1 MTIAYLLTYSL
12 QELPTAA
19 TDSTPNEILIRYD
32 HLHAHILLTFIF
44 SEPGSM
50 PAKLYLALPRFGKVA
65 FSESALNRGHSLI
78 CKKKIIVPRV
88 YDHNFLLWSAATQS
102 ASSGGVVKTVTGH
115 FSSTGNGVA
124 NQSYHQL
131 LQQQQQQTQQQP
143 SRSSH
148 KSIFSRLNIL

>member
-1 MTIAYLLTYSL
+1 MTIASLLTYSL

-32 HLHAHILLTFIF
+32 HLHANFLFTFIF
-44 SEPGSM
+44 SGPGIIQI
-50 PAKLYLALPRFGKVA
+50 LPCSSTVRQGSLFWVGSKVL
-65 FSESALNRGHSLI
+65 FSQIVGFLKGSLI
-78 CKKKIIVPRV
+78 CKEKIIVPSV

-148 KSIFSRLNIL
+148 